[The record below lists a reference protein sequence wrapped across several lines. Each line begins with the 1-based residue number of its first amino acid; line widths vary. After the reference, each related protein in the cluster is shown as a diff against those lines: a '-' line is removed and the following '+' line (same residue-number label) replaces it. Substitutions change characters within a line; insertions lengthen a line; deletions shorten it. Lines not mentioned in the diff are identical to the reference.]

1 MASRG
6 KIRDWGFLRNARS
19 KRRPE
24 TLDEDAR
31 SLSTFTGVSAVIVYV
46 LYVFLEM
53 LSSMK
58 CCTPNNKV
66 CRENIVGANHSNPI
80 ELDK

>member
-6 KIRDWGFLRNARS
+6 KIRDWGFLRNAGS

-24 TLDEDAR
+24 TLNEDAR
-31 SLSTFTGVSAVIVYV
+31 NLSTFTGVSAVIVDV
-46 LYVFLEM
+46 IYVFLKM
-53 LSSMK
+53 SSSVK

-66 CRENIVGANHSNPI
+66 CRENRVGANRSNSM